1 MGKSHLCHSIRV
13 RSKILTHFLKMW
25 NIFNVYLSPITQ
37 LYRDWTS
44 LEVESSLD
52 LEGLGITKEASLQ
65 LPQHK
70 RPWPEAAT

>member
-1 MGKSHLCHSIRV
+1 MFI
-13 RSKILTHFLKMW
+13 
-25 NIFNVYLSPITQ
+25 YPPITQ